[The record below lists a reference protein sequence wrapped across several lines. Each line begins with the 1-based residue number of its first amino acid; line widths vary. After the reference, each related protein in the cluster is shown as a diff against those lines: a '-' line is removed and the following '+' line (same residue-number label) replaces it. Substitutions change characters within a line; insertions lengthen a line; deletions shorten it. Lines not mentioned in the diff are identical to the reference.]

1 MQTPLQ
7 IAFEGVDHSEAI
19 EARIREEA
27 KRLDNMDEHIT
38 SARVVVA
45 KPSRRHH
52 AGDPYQIRIHLTV
65 PGGADINVSHDPG
78 VGERHDDMKVAI
90 HDAFRA
96 AHRQLEDML
105 RKQHGRVKTHEVAP
119 HGVIK
124 SLFQDHGF
132 IAAPDDREVYF
143 HRNSVAAGGFD
154 GLSVGERVSF
164 SEETGDK
171 GEQAT
176 FVRPL
181 RNHNAD

>member
-1 MQTPLQ
+1 M
-7 IAFEGVDHSEAI
+7 
-19 EARIREEA
+19 
-27 KRLDNMDEHIT
+27 
-38 SARVVVA
+38 
-45 KPSRRHH
+45 
-52 AGDPYQIRIHLTV
+52 

-171 GEQAT
+171 GEQAI

>member
-7 IAFEGVDHSEAI
+7 IAFEGVGHSETI
-19 EARIREEA
+19 EAWIREEA
-27 KRLDNMDEHIT
+27 KKLDHMDEHIT

-45 KPSRRHH
+45 KPTKRHY
-52 AGDPYQIRIHLTV
+52 AGAPYQIRIHLTV
-65 PGGADINVSHDPG
+65 PGGADINVNHDPG
-78 VGERHDDMKVAI
+78 IGKRHDDMKVAI

-105 RKQHGRVKTHEVAP
+105 RKRQGHVKTHEGSP
-119 HGVIK
+119 RGVIK
-124 SLFQDHGF
+124 SLLQDHGF
-132 IAAPDDREVYF
+132 IAAGDEREVYF

-171 GEQAT
+171 GQQAT
-176 FVRPL
+176 FVRLL
-181 RNHNAD
+181 RKHTVD